1 MHIHMRLNR
10 PHPVAVRML
19 ATALVVT
26 SVSTGAVALSA
37 TTDDASASAPAAST
51 APSTLTWGPCP
62 PGTRGSA
69 PAPAPRDPRQR
80 CASVT
85 VPLDYQHPQGTKIKV
100 EISRIL
106 TSKPG
111 EHEGDL
117 LIGPGGPGE
126 PGLEDPSAALTTMPA
141 AVLDHYDIY
150 SLDYRGIGN
159 SSPVDCDISTAD
171 RAANLSLPYPAP
183 DGSIT
188 ANVAFAKQVAAD
200 CAAHGGA
207 ELPYITTANTA
218 RDLDRIRIALGDQ
231 RISYYGTSYG
241 TYLGMVYAQLFPS
254 SVDHMVLNSVDPP
267 GGLEPALQGKG
278 IGVEQAFDAYANWVA
293 PQDSTYHL
301 GTTLAAVRSIALDA
315 ESALDSDPLPV
326 SDTVDMTGN
335 DLRIIVESLLEQP
348 TWFPALSEL
357 LEVAATRQVP
367 AGGLGSVLPVAMTV
381 SDNFLSSQDAVICGD
396 SSWPSSPA
404 SYAAQVKVD
413 QKLYPLTNGA
423 PGNIWPCAY
432 WPYRPTEAPVT
443 ITGNGPRDIMMIQN
457 ANDPSTAYSG
467 AEQTRRTLGRRAEMI
482 TVTDGIGHGV
492 PLTNTCVMTAFDG
505 FLVGNDLPARDL
517 RCS

>member
-1 MHIHMRLNR
+1 
-10 PHPVAVRML
+10 
-19 ATALVVT
+19 
-26 SVSTGAVALSA
+26 
-37 TTDDASASAPAAST
+37 
-51 APSTLTWGPCP
+51 
-62 PGTRGSA
+62 
-69 PAPAPRDPRQR
+69 
-80 CASVT
+80 
-85 VPLDYQHPQGTKIKV
+85 VPLDYQHPQGRTITV

-111 EHEGDL
+111 SHEGDL
-117 LIGPGGPGE
+117 IIGPGGPGE

-141 AVLDHYDIY
+141 AVLDHYDVY

-159 SSPVDCDISTAD
+159 SSPVHCDISAAD

-183 DGSIT
+183 DGSIS
-188 ANVAFAKQVAAD
+188 ANVAFAKQVADD

-241 TYLGMVYAQLFPS
+241 TYLGMVYAQLFPK

-267 GGLEPALQGKG
+267 GGIEPALQGKG
-278 IGVEQAFDAYANWVA
+278 IGVEQAFDAYAKWVA

-301 GTTLAAVRSIALDA
+301 GTTLAAVRTTALDA
-315 ESALDSDPLPV
+315 ESALDADPLPL
-326 SDTVDMTGN
+326 SDTVTMTGN
-335 DLRIIVESLLEQP
+335 DLRIVVESLLEQP
-348 TWFPALSEL
+348 TWFPTLSEL
-357 LEVAATRQVP
+357 LEIAATRQVP
-367 AGGLGSVLPVAMTV
+367 AGGIGSVLPVAMTV

-396 SSWPSSPA
+396 TSWPRSPA
-404 SYAAQVKVD
+404 YYAAQVQAD
-413 QKLYPLTNGA
+413 RQRYPLTNGA
-423 PGNIWPCAY
+423 PGNIWPCAF
-432 WPYRPTEAPVT
+432 WPYRPVEAPVT
-443 ITGNGPRDIMMIQN
+443 ITGN
-457 ANDPSTAYSG
+457 
-467 AEQTRRTLGRRAEMI
+467 RRTLGRRAEMI